1 MDYVNRQ
8 TSGAANSRRLSL
20 NWSCLA
26 TGGVQTWGNTGKWSW
41 GIHVSRRLRRN
52 RNPWQHGQTRKGGWR
67 WRDTKKLKIIYN
79 HYANFLKL
87 RHFAEMDQTH
97 KKIMATICRGFRRR
111 RQRQRRRQVYFKSST
126 DSGGVRSILLVARTI
141 LERQK
146 SDVTACH
153 RSDIKVIK
161 LNGLEN
167 TDSQM
172 RIKKK
177 TW

>member
-1 MDYVNRQ
+1 MYRLEEILENVDLEEYTYQEDYDVTAIR
-8 TSGAANSRRLSL
+8 
-20 NWSCLA
+20 
-26 TGGVQTWGNTGKWSW
+26 GNTVKPEREDDVGAT
-41 GIHVSRRLRRN
+41 
-52 RNPWQHGQTRKGGWR
+52 P
-67 WRDTKKLKIIYN
+67 KKLKIIYH
-79 HYANFLKL
+79 HYTNFLKL
-87 RHFAEMDQTH
+87 RYFANKNKTH
-97 KKIMATICRGFRRR
+97 KKIMTTVCRGFRRR
-111 RQRQRRRQVYFKSST
+111 SQRQRRRQVYFKSST
-126 DSGGVRSILLVARTI
+126 DSGGDCSILLVARTI

-177 TW
+177 T

>member
-1 MDYVNRQ
+1 MFL
-8 TSGAANSRRLSL
+8 RLSPTDAFIL
-20 NWSCLA
+20 RTDDDDVESPLADIFSASAFKINASAEFILKADAENMFAVRKERVWSA
-26 TGGVQTWGNTGKWSW
+26 VAPN
-41 GIHVSRRLRRN
+41 I
-52 RNPWQHGQTRKGGWR
+52 
-67 WRDTKKLKIIYN
+67 LKHIYN

-87 RHFAEMDQTH
+87 RYFANKNKTH

-126 DSGGVRSILLVARTI
+126 DSGGDCTILLAARTI

-146 SDVTACH
+146 SGVTACH